1 MQPFCLCRGLSLAG
15 ALGGGRHLE
24 APTSVCLGT
33 RVCRR
38 RRAIGRRPGRNR
50 CLVYVFAVYVHGIA
64 DESGALLAIAGV
76 PLFKAVQLQLRL
88 NLLE

>member
-1 MQPFCLCRGLSLAG
+1 LAW
-15 ALGGGRHLE
+15 ALGSGRHLE

-33 RVCRR
+33 GVCRR
-38 RRAIGRRPGRNR
+38 RRTIGRGPGRNR

-76 PLFKAVQLQLRL
+76 PLLKPVQLQLRL
-88 NLLE
+88 NLFE